1 MKRPAAGKKGG
12 RLLLLRSGN
21 RRQQTLL
28 LSILVGLLLLS
39 VWLWGILLDDEKTAT
54 RLQEH
59 NRPPSLEHPFGTDWL
74 GRDMFVRTIKGLSL
88 SIMVGLSSAAAGT
101 LVSLLLGL
109 AAATMGKAADRI
121 ITWLIDLFL
130 SVPHLVSLI
139 LIAFVLGGGKKGVI
153 IGIALTHWPV
163 LCRVLRAEILQ
174 LRSAEFVQLS
184 RRLGKS
190 RWWIAMRHVLPHLL
204 PQLIVGFLLM
214 FPHAILHEAS
224 ITFLGLGLSPD
235 EPAIGV
241 ILSESMRYLS
251 TGHLWLAFFPGL
263 SLLLVV
269 RAFDL
274 LGENV
279 RLLIDP
285 HHYHE

>member
-1 MKRPAAGKKGG
+1 MNRAADGRKRG
-12 RLLLLRSGN
+12 RLPRVRAGN
-21 RRQQTLL
+21 RRQKTLL

-39 VWLWGILLDDEKTAT
+39 IWLWGIWLDDETMAT
-54 RLQEH
+54 RLKEH

-74 GRDMFVRTIKGLSL
+74 GRDMFARTVKGLSL
-88 SIMVGLSSAAAGT
+88 SIMVGLSAAAASALFS
-101 LVSLLLGL
+101 LVLGL

-139 LIAFVLGGGKKGVI
+139 LIAFVFGGGAKGVI
-153 IGIALTHWPV
+153 IGIALTHWPH
-163 LCRVLRAEILQ
+163 LCRVIRAEILQ

-190 RWWIAMRHVLPHLL
+190 RWWIATRHMLPHVM
-204 PQLIVGFLLM
+204 PQLLVGFLLM

-224 ITFLGLGLSPD
+224 ITFLGLGLPPD
-235 EPAIGV
+235 DPAIGV

-251 TGHLWLAFFPGL
+251 TGHWWLAFFPGL
-263 SLLLVV
+263 SLLIVV

-274 LGENV
+274 LGENI

-285 HHYHE
+285 HHFHE